1 VGSLFPNNFKTNKN
15 KSAFPF
21 KDHFN
26 QVQSISCIDGS
37 GISAEGSNQIVLKD
51 TNQAQTCA
59 TDDTG
64 CLVRILVSYLFSFV
78 FSKKLIIIFLF

>member
-1 VGSLFPNNFKTNKN
+1 MGYLFPDNLKTKN
-15 KSAFPF
+15 KKSVFPF
-21 KDHFN
+21 KDHFD

-64 CLVRILVSYLFSFV
+64 CYVIWFITHFPLSFQK
-78 FSKKLIIIFLF
+78 SS

>member
-1 VGSLFPNNFKTNKN
+1 MGYLFPNNFKTNKN

-26 QVQSISCIDGS
+26 QVQSISCIKGS
-37 GISAEGSNQIVLKD
+37 GISPEGSNKLALKD
-51 TNQAQTCA
+51 TNTEVTCA

-64 CLVRILVSYLFSFV
+64 CYVIWFITHFIVV
-78 FSKKLIIIFLF
+78 FSKSS